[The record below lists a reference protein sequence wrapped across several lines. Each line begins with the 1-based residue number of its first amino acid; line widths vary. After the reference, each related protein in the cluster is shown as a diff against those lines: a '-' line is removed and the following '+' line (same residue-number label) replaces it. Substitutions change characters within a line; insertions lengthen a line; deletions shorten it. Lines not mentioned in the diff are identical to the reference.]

1 MNMKQVRSK
10 ITRREKLMKRYRIS
24 YEDVSTIL
32 EREKKEGF
40 TYEEAMELIAAVKTL
55 ELRFGFSYD
64 DAWDMKTLVE
74 KYSGSYVGQ
83 KTWKHKCI
91 EI

>member
-1 MNMKQVRSK
+1 MNMKQVQSK

-32 EREKKEGF
+32 EREKQEGF

-64 DAWDMKTLVE
+64 DAWNMKTLVE
-74 KYSGSYVGQ
+74 KCSRSYICQ
-83 KTWKHKCI
+83 KS
-91 EI
+91 

>member
-1 MNMKQVRSK
+1 
-10 ITRREKLMKRYRIS
+10 MKRYRIS

-32 EREKKEGF
+32 ERGKKEGF

-64 DAWDMKTLVE
+64 DAWDMKELVE
-74 KYSGSYVGQ
+74 GYSN
-83 KTWKHKCI
+83 
-91 EI
+91 

>member
-1 MNMKQVRSK
+1 
-10 ITRREKLMKRYRIS
+10 MKRYRIS

-32 EREKKEGF
+32 ERENKEGF

-74 KYSGSYVGQ
+74 GYSN
-83 KTWKHKCI
+83 
-91 EI
+91 

>member
-1 MNMKQVRSK
+1 MKQVRSK

-24 YEDVSTIL
+24 YEDVLTIL
-32 EREKKEGF
+32 EREKQEGF

-64 DAWDMKTLVE
+64 DAWDMKELVE
-74 KYSGSYVGQ
+74 KCSES
-83 KTWKHKCI
+83 
-91 EI
+91 